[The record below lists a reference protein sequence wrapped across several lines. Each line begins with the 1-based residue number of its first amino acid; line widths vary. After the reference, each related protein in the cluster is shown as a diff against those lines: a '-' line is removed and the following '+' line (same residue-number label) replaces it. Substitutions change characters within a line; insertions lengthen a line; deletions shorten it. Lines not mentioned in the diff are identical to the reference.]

1 MFHANLIRSD
11 PICPGGIK
19 TSHTEIWLHWKNNGY
34 QWHRQHNLSRDPY
47 SAYSL
52 HLGPVLFMVAKS
64 ELRCPT
70 RYLHINIHSKLGRHL
85 VLWTNYIYSQYQF
98 SISYLLSRL
107 SVAIEGDLSMKFRT
121 ILKLNKLVRK
131 AGFFGNPLLMAT
143 NLSYGIDWLA
153 TAEARAFI

>member
-1 MFHANLIRSD
+1 
-11 PICPGGIK
+11 
-19 TSHTEIWLHWKNNGY
+19 
-34 QWHRQHNLSRDPY
+34 
-47 SAYSL
+47 
-52 HLGPVLFMVAKS
+52 MVAKS

-143 NLSYGIDWLA
+143 NLSYGID
-153 TAEARAFI
+153 